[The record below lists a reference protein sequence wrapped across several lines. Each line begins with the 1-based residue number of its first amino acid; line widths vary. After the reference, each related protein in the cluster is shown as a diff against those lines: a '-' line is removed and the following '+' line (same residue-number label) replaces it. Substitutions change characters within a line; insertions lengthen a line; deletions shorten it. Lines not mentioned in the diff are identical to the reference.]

1 MSLSHEHRKAIEEW
15 SKTPTPVYDEFKVDW
30 KKLHASTDTPEA
42 HRIDKMFASQL
53 EKLQKTYPKFNVRN
67 AKWPVGDSMMQLPS
81 AVGQRL
87 MAFQAAERAA
97 ATGFES
103 PQVMAGIAEQKLRD
117 LEAQRIQQERAVKR
131 REIAMAR
138 EEGMRYSKVKT
149 GDLLDLDKKEEPE
162 KDLMKFPSRDE
173 ELKGLFG
180 GRGKKSRKGKSKKA
194 RKTRRRRA

>member
-1 MSLSHEHRKAIEEW
+1 MSLSL
-15 SKTPTPVYDEFKVDW
+15 TPVYDEFKVDW

-87 MAFQAAERAA
+87 MAFKAAEAAA
-97 ATGFES
+97 AT
-103 PQVMAGIAEQKLRD
+103 GIAEQKLRD

-138 EEGMRYSKVKT
+138 EEADRYSKVKT

-162 KDLMKFPSRDE
+162 KDLMKFPSRAE